1 MNHEEQTIILHNERP
16 SLIKYLRRLGC
27 SYQNAEDIIQNLHI
41 KILEKR
47 YNVNDKNYFY
57 NAVKHRYYDLVKKRK
72 YEKLTNNYFIFEEG
86 IVAEKKEKYEENTI
100 LLNAISSLSN
110 KAKIAV
116 KLYYWHKK
124 TKKEIAEYLGIGES
138 RVNNMIQKSKE
149 KIRKYLVE
157 NKIND

>member
-1 MNHEEQTIILHNERP
+1 M
-16 SLIKYLRRLGC
+16 
-27 SYQNAEDIIQNLHI
+27 
-41 KILEKR
+41 
-47 YNVNDKNYFY
+47 
-57 NAVKHRYYDLVKKRK
+57 
-72 YEKLTNNYFIFEEG
+72 
-86 IVAEKKEKYEENTI
+86 
-100 LLNAISSLSN
+100 SN